1 MLHFESD
8 YMEGCCPEILRRLKT
23 INFEKLGGYGGDEI
37 SRAARD
43 RIRAACGVPADA
55 GVWFLTGGTQTN
67 AVVIDAL
74 LRPWEG
80 VVAAETGHIATHE
93 AGAIEHGGHKV
104 LTIPGVEGRLEAA
117 ALRLY
122 MERFAADGAREH
134 LVQPGMV
141 YISHPTEYGT
151 LYGFDELCALRAV
164 CDDYGLKLY
173 LDGARLGY
181 GLAARGA
188 ELTLPDLARLT
199 DVFSI
204 GGTKVGALFG
214 EAVVAREPETLGA
227 FFPLMKQ
234 HGAVLAKGWLLGVQ
248 FDELFTDGL
257 YLQRARQAVEAAAL
271 LRRGLIER
279 GVPLY
284 VDSPTNQVF
293 PVFGDAVLE
302 RLGRKIGFTL
312 WEKLDGSRS
321 VVRLATSWATREAE
335 VELLLDAIDEAL
347 LVSGSHVPGK

>member
-23 INFEKLGGYGGDEI
+23 VNFEKLGGYGEDAI
-37 SRAARD
+37 CASAREK
-43 RIRAACGVPADA
+43 IRAACDQQSA
-55 GVWFLTGGTQTN
+55 GVWFLTGGTQAN

-80 VVAAETGHIATHE
+80 VIAAETGHIAQHE
-93 AGAIEHGGHKV
+93 AGAVEHGGHKV
-104 LTIPGVEGRLEAA
+104 LTIPGVEGRLRAADLRAYMEAFLAEAA
-117 ALRLY
+117 R
-122 MERFAADGAREH
+122 DH

-151 LYGFDELCALRAV
+151 LYGFNELCQLRAV
-164 CDDYGLKLY
+164 CDDFGLKLY

-181 GLAARGA
+181 GLAAPGA
-188 ELTLPDLARLT
+188 ELTLPDVARLT
-199 DVFSI
+199 DVFTI

-214 EAVVAREPETLGA
+214 EAVVAQKPETLGS

-257 YLQRARQAVEAAAL
+257 YMQGARRAVEAAAL
-271 LRRGLIER
+271 LRHGLLER
-279 GVPLY
+279 GVELY
-284 VDSPTNQVF
+284 IDSPTNQVF
-293 PVFGDAVLE
+293 PVFEDAALE
-302 RLGRKIGFTL
+302 RLGQRIGYTL
-312 WEKLDGSRS
+312 WERLPGGRS
-321 VVRLATSWATREAE
+321 VVRLATSWATKEPE
-335 VELLLDAIDEAL
+335 VELLLDALDKAL
-347 LVSGSHVPGK
+347 QTQGVRHA

>member
-23 INFEKLGGYGGDEI
+23 INFEKIGGYGEDEI
-37 SRAARD
+37 SRAAKD
-43 RIRAACGVPADA
+43 KIRAACGTEPDA

-80 VVAAETGHIATHE
+80 VIAAETGHIAQHE

-104 LTIPGVEGRLEAA
+104 LTFPGVEGRLEAA
-117 ALRLY
+117 ALRRY
-122 MERFAADGAREH
+122 MERFEADSARDH
-134 LVQPGMV
+134 LVQPGIV
-141 YISHPTEYGT
+141 YISHPTEFGT
-151 LYGFDELCALRAV
+151 LYGFNELCALRAV

-188 ELTLPDLARLT
+188 ELTLPDIARLT

-214 EAVVAREPETLGA
+214 EAVVAREPALLGR

-257 YLQRARQAVEAAAL
+257 YLQRARQAIEAAAL
-271 LRRGLIER
+271 LRRGLLDR

-284 VDSPTNQVF
+284 VDSPTNQIF
-293 PVFGDAVLE
+293 PVFSNAALAVL
-302 RLGRKIGFTL
+302 GKKIGYTL
-312 WEKLDGSRS
+312 WEPLDAQRS
-321 VVRLATSWATREAE
+321 VIRLASSWATKEPE
-335 VELLLDAIDEAL
+335 IELLLDAVDEAL
-347 LVSGSHVPGK
+347 RLS